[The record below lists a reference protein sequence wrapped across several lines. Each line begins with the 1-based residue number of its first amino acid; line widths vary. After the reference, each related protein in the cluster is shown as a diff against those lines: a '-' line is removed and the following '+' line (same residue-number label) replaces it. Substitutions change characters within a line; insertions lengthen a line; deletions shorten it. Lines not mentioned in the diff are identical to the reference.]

1 MIARREFLSL
11 STKGS
16 LLLSLAPGVPWL
28 LLRSTARGA
37 EARRRDRVLVVLQL
51 SGGNDG
57 LNSVVPFQDDA
68 YARLRPTLRLKP
80 GELHKLNP
88 ELGLHPRMSGFYR
101 LFQEGRLA
109 VVQGVGCPDQ
119 NRDHERAMR
128 AWQTAVP
135 EPDGIDTGWLGRAT
149 DHLWKTSQP
158 APAGVYVGSITQPLA
173 INAAKAIVPSIR
185 GGREALLFG
194 AGADASRGVAGE
206 GSATLA
212 KSEGSSLLRH
222 IKLTMEQGR
231 NANSRLEALSESVSA
246 RANYPEFGLAQD
258 LRTIA
263 NLIRA
268 EVGIRI
274 FYVELGGG
282 GIGGFDNHANQ
293 IGNHCALLEQLSESV
308 VAFAAD
314 LSRDRLFDR
323 VLLMTFSEFGR
334 TAAENGRRGTDHG
347 VAGPV
352 FLAGGSLRGGIH
364 GAHPSL
370 TDLDAGAL
378 KHHTD
383 FRSVYATLL
392 QDWLQ
397 IPPEPILGSR
407 FPRLQLVS

>member
-1 MIARREFLSL
+1 M
-11 STKGS
+11 GS
-16 LLLSLAPGVPWL
+16 PLLLSLAPSVPWL
-28 LLRSTARGA
+28 LLRAAARGA
-37 EARRRDRVLVVLQL
+37 EAPRQDRVLVVLQL

-57 LNSVVPFQDDA
+57 LNTVIPFEDDA

-80 GELHKLNP
+80 AELHKLDSQ
-88 ELGLHPRMSGFYR
+88 LGLHPRMGAFGR
-101 LFQEGRLA
+101 LFQQGQLA

-119 NRDHERAMR
+119 NRDHERAML
-128 AWQTAVP
+128 AWQTAAP
-135 EPDGIDTGWLGRAT
+135 QPDGVATGWLGRAT
-149 DHLWKTSQP
+149 DHLWETSRP
-158 APAGVYVGSITQPLA
+158 SAPALFVGDIPQPFG
-173 INAAKAIVPSIR
+173 INAARAVVPSLRR
-185 GGREALLFG
+185 GQEAVLFG
-194 AGADASRGVAGE
+194 GEAGSHGAFQDATSTVPGAGDN
-206 GSATLA
+206 SM
-212 KSEGSSLLRH
+212 LRH
-222 IKLTMEQGR
+222 IKVTLGEGQR
-231 NANSRLEALSESVSA
+231 SRARLQALAGPGST
-246 RANYPEFGLAQD
+246 RASYPAFGLAED

-274 FYVELGGG
+274 FYVEMGGG

-293 IGNHCALLEQLSESV
+293 IGNHCALLGQLSESV
-308 VAFAAD
+308 GAFAAD

-383 FRSVYATLL
+383 FRSLYAAMLE
-392 QDWLQ
+392 DWLQ
-397 IPPEPILGSR
+397 VPSKPILGR
-407 FPRLQLVS
+407 QFPGLKVV